1 MELRFGD
8 APYGMFWYRGIVYS
22 KFSDTQAVQVST
34 GRVVDFSSDEI
45 ITKY

>member
-1 MELRFGD
+1 MSMRFAD

-34 GRVVDFSSDEI
+34 GRVVDFSEDEI